1 MASAAAL
8 PAELYSPGA
17 PDQGVASSEPGRG
30 RSWRAVAADVHQY
43 VRAPDPQAVGAVH
56 LDLGHVAGVNELLEE
71 DRVEM
76 AGELIHPQLAERRPA
91 VDQGCDP
98 PAIADHDFTWPAKRG
113 RYQDG
118 EGDVAAG
125 LRQRHL
131 LLAGQGGTACRGTRR
146 AWLLAKLNAGEPE
159 HADDRRTTLRGRDQ
173 DSKEGHHHHQ
183 CRTPSQ
189 PALVDTR
196 PRGRPA
202 AAPDSAPFEPL
213 PHGCGGVAGRGHLK
227 LAARGPQL
235 GLHRALPLG
244 SVSHWRPGSAP
255 RA

>member
-8 PAELYSPGA
+8 PKFPSRRSATRRVPQIRVLPAVSRAE
-17 PDQGVASSEPGRG
+17 
-30 RSWRAVAADVHQY
+30 AA
-43 VRAPDPQAVGAVH
+43 
-56 LDLGHVAGVNELLEE
+56 AGVPSLL
-71 DRVEM
+71 M
-76 AGELIHPQLAERRPA
+76 YISTCGPLIHRPL
-91 VDQGCDP
+91 VP
-98 PAIADHDFTWPAKRG
+98 FTLTSVTWPAKRG

-118 EGDVAAG
+118 EGDLAAG

-131 LLAGQGGTACRGTRR
+131 LLAGQGGTACRGPRR